1 MKIHFER
8 SGGFAGISTV
18 VPPIDSHSLS
28 SGEQDE
34 LRDMVNRA
42 KFFELPK
49 ETPLPK
55 KGADYYK
62 YTITIEDDEN
72 KRSHTIKTND
82 ETLPPELGPLV
93 DYLESKIKR
102 MF

>member
-1 MKIHFER
+1 MIIHFER
-8 SGGFAGISTV
+8 SGGFAGISTPV
-18 VPPIDSHSLS
+18 TIDSSTLS

-34 LRDMVNRA
+34 LRDMVYTA
-42 KFFELPK
+42 KFFELPM

-55 KGADYYK
+55 RGADYYK
-62 YTITIEDDEN
+62 YKITIEDDGN

-82 ETLPPELGPLV
+82 MTLPPELGPLV